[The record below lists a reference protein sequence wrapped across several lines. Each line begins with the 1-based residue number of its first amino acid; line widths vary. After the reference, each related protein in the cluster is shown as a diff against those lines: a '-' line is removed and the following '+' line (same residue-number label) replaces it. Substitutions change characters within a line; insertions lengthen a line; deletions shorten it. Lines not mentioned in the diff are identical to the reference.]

1 MSQKMEEKDQ
11 KIHNPQAEFNK
22 PTDVLK
28 DPELSKT
35 DKKKALENLEQDAHQ
50 LIRPAMKEW
59 SQKTMTPQ
67 NTSRSWMRS
76 SKRSSGLAKSHK
88 TSRLNE
94 VSDDD
99 RETSPS
105 AAPRP
110 GEGRRASLK
119 RPKLSNGLSALRYYL
134 LGLPHRDEFVGPYA
148 RLPHNCR
155 GEVR

>member
-1 MSQKMEEKDQ
+1 MEEKDQ
-11 KIHNPQAEFNK
+11 KIHNPQAEFDK
-22 PTDVLK
+22 PMDVLK

-88 TSRLNE
+88 TSRRNE
-94 VSDDD
+94 C
-99 RETSPS
+99 
-105 AAPRP
+105 
-110 GEGRRASLK
+110 RAM
-119 RPKLSNGLSALRYYL
+119 N
-134 LGLPHRDEFVGPYA
+134 VGPA
-148 RLPHNCR
+148 S
-155 GEVR
+155 